1 MNIGTAQHGIKPAIT
16 ITIQGTPGAG
26 KSTLL
31 NLIGKSLLNQGMNAQ
46 CIERFRSGAVEESY
60 TVQPTDMTPKHW
72 DDRPIQVIALD
83 SASGRKSDADS
94 YSKITQTIRTEI
106 QRLVEKSREKLPNEN
121 GEIYREWAYGAF
133 LAWKAI
139 TGTHAT
145 AGDEKLLEAMATGEQ
160 PF

>member
-1 MNIGTAQHGIKPAIT
+1 MNKSIT
-16 ITIQGTPGAG
+16 PHITVTIEGAPGSG

-46 CIERFRSGAVEESY
+46 CIERFRSGTIEESY
-60 TVQPTDMTPKHW
+60 PVQPTDMTPKHW

-83 SASGRKSDADS
+83 SASSHKTDIDS
-94 YSKITQTIRTEI
+94 YSKITQTIRSEI

-121 GEIYREWAYGAF
+121 GEIYREWAYGVF

-139 TGTHAT
+139 AGANAT

>member
-1 MNIGTAQHGIKPAIT
+1 MNKSITPDIT
-16 ITIQGTPGAG
+16 ITIQGAPGSG

-31 NLIGKSLLNQGMNAQ
+31 HLIGKNLLNQGMNVQ
-46 CIERFRSGAVEESY
+46 CIERFRSGTVEESY
-60 TVQPTDMTPKHW
+60 PVQPVNTAHIQR
-72 DDRPIQVIALD
+72 DDRLIQIIALD
-83 SASGRKSDADS
+83 SAGECKSVPDG
-94 YSKITQTIRTEI
+94 YTQITQTVRTEI

-121 GEIYREWAYGAF
+121 GEIYREWAYGVF

-139 TGTHAT
+139 TGINAK